1 MRILNVTQSYAPFY
15 EFGGPPVKVEALSSG
30 LAQRGHAVTVLTVD
44 WELQSRRS
52 GVKDGAV
59 VKRSPFGWTRETNGV
74 ESVYLPTRLRFR
86 ATTWNPAVTR
96 FCRERLPEIDVAH
109 IFGLYDLLGPA
120 VARECRARK
129 IPYVVEP
136 IGMFVPIVRN
146 IFLKRVYHERWGKEM
161 MDGAATVIAT
171 AEQEAEELAGGGIP
185 RAKIVLRRNGVMAPR
200 ELPGRGEFRA
210 NYKIPAE
217 ALLILF
223 LGRLSRKKSP
233 DMLLEALAELPE
245 KIADQE
251 LWLAFAGPDESGMRA
266 RLQEMARARGME
278 RRVIF
283 SGAIF
288 DEQKWAAYRD
298 ANVFV
303 LPSQNENF
311 GNTAMEAAACGTPA
325 VITENCGVAPLLAD
339 AGGIVVP
346 HETSA
351 VAQAVKQILS
361 DNELSARLSE
371 GGKQAASRLG
381 WSEPVLAMEKLYAA
395 LAARRP
401 LVGQFAS
408 QQE

>member
-30 LAQRGHAVTVLTVD
+30 LAQRGHAVTVLTAD
-44 WELQSRRS
+44 WGLQSRQPS
-52 GVKDGAV
+52 AKDGAAA
-59 VKRSPFGWTRETNGV
+59 KRSPYGWSRETNGV
-74 ESVYLPTRLRFR
+74 ESVYLPTWLHFR

-96 FCRERLPEIDVAH
+96 FCRAKLPEIDVTH

-120 VARECRARK
+120 VASECRARK

-146 IFLKRVYHERWGKEM
+146 IFLKRIYHSGWGKEM
-161 MDGAATVIAT
+161 LKGAAALIAT
-171 AEQEAEELAGGGIP
+171 AEQEVEELAGGGIP
-185 RAKIVLRRNGVMAPR
+185 RAKIVLRRNGVTVPR
-200 ELPGRGEFRA
+200 ELPARGEFRA
-210 NYKIPAE
+210 KHDIPAQ

-223 LGRLSRKKSP
+223 LGRLSQKKSP
-233 DMLLEALAELPE
+233 DLLLEAFAELPE
-245 KIADQE
+245 KIADRE
-251 LWLAFAGPDESGMRA
+251 LWLAFAGPDESGIQA
-266 RLQEMARARGME
+266 RLRELARTRSIE

-283 SGAIF
+283 SGAVF

-298 ANVFV
+298 ADVFV

-311 GNTAMEAAACGTPA
+311 GNAAMEAAACGTP
-325 VITENCGVAPLLAD
+325 VVLTENCGVAPLLAE

-361 DNELSARLSE
+361 DTDLSVRLSE
-371 GGKQAASRLG
+371 GGKQAAGRLG
-381 WSEPVLAMEKLYAA
+381 WNEPALAMERLYAA
-395 LAARRP
+395 LAARCP
-401 LVGQFAS
+401 VVGQFAS